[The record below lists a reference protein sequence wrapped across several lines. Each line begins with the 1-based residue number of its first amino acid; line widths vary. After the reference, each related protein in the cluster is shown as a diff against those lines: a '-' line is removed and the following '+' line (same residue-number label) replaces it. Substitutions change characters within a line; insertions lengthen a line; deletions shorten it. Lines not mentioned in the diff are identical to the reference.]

1 MTLDPD
7 DPRPAYVQVASSL
20 RAGILTRQYGPGEKL
35 PSGSALA
42 QQYGVARM
50 TIQQAIR
57 ILRDEGLIT
66 SRAGSGVFARAN
78 PEPPVGLHSQLE
90 RAFDAEDVTLDFFGI
105 TGDALQEAI
114 REPMDKIRTGRHHP
128 RSIRIRAL
136 VPDDQK
142 PRTPPPGA
150 KTRKDAPARRARPHS
165 FLEQHLESL
174 LRSVTELAE
183 LGLVQSATAE
193 VRTQPA
199 SPLFKLYIINGR
211 EAFQGFNPIGEHAVN
226 IQENNNSDGE
236 PISKDAPLFHQEAT
250 DDPEAVASQ
259 FVSQANTWFDSIWNN
274 NSTEVTH

>member
-105 TGDALQEAI
+105 SGQALQEAI
-114 REPMDKIRTGRHHP
+114 REPLDKIRTGRHHP

-136 VPDDQK
+136 VPEGQK
-142 PRTPPPGA
+142 PRTPPPGG
-150 KTRKDAPARRARPHS
+150 KAREDDPDSRTDSHS
-165 FLEQHLESL
+165 VFEHYLESL

-193 VRTQPA
+193 VRSQPA
-199 SPLFKLYIINGR
+199 APLFKLYIINGR
-211 EAFQGFNPIGEHAVN
+211 EAFQGFDPMGEHPVN
-226 IQENNNSDGE
+226 TERSNNTDGE
-236 PISKDAPLFHQEAT
+236 PMSKDTPLFHQEAT
-250 DDPEAVASQ
+250 DDPEAVGSQ
-259 FVSQANTWFDSIWNN
+259 YVNQATTWFDSIWTNN
-274 NSTEVTH
+274 GTEVTR